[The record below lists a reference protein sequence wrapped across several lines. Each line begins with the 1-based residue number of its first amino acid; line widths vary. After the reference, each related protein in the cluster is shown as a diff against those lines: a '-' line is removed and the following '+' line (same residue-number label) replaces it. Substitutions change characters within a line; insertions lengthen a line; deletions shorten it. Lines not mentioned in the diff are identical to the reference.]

1 MWQIIVLIEF
11 ILLLY
16 AILAGITYAVL
27 KKLGMPEGVKE
38 TFALFFPLGIPV
50 LVFGF
55 IAYCTY
61 KLIYKL
67 FKWE

>member
-1 MWQIIVLIEF
+1 MWQIVLIIF
-11 ILLLY
+11 ILTLY
-16 AILAGITYAVL
+16 AILAGIIYAVF
-27 KKLGMPEGVKE
+27 KKLEIPEGIKE
-38 TFALFFPLGIPV
+38 PFALFFPIGIPTF
-50 LVFGF
+50 VFAF